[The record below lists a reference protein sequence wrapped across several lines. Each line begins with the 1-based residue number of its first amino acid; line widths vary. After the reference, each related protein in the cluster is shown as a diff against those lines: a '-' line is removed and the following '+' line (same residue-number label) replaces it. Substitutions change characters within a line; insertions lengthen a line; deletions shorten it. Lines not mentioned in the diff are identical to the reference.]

1 MRKKVENVAVL
12 LCATL
17 LMCACGGTKNVD
29 EGQSFVLESPAGT
42 SVESEQDVTTDA
54 EDQISDLPEVS
65 EAYSEEQAFE
75 AVRNYYISITPGY
88 EDSNET
94 GDYWDVSTNEKGEI
108 VVLYHS
114 YTGAINRYYVDAT
127 TGDTYVTEQVP
138 GIIDD
143 EQETGETF
151 NIKDYLES
159 AE

>member
-1 MRKKVENVAVL
+1 MRKRVGNVTVLLGVAIL
-12 LCATL
+12 LCA
-17 LMCACGGTKNVD
+17 CSGRKNVD
-29 EGQSFVLESPAGT
+29 DGT
-42 SVESEQDVTTDA
+42 SIELKNPADTSIETAQEVTTDV
-54 EDQISDLPEVS
+54 EDQLPEPAEAF
-65 EAYSEEQAFE
+65 EAYTEEQAFE
-75 AVRNYYISITPGY
+75 AARNYYISITPGY
-88 EDSNET
+88 EDNNET

-114 YTGAINRYYVDAT
+114 YTGAINRYYVNAT

>member
-1 MRKKVENVAVL
+1 MIMRNQKKVVPVILCTAML
-12 LCATL
+12 LCA
-17 LMCACGGTKNVD
+17 CNGGKVVD
-29 EGQSFVLESPAGT
+29 GNIVEPDEPVSTVVEADQSVQVDTVEQSE
-42 SVESEQDVTTDA
+42 ESEETTG
-54 EDQISDLPEVS
+54 
-65 EAYSEEQAFE
+65 YTEEQAFE
-75 AVRNYYISITPGY
+75 AARNYMLATAGIIDEDTPGQ
-88 EDSNET
+88 
-94 GDYWDVSTNEKGEI
+94 YWDVSTDENGVI